1 MKLHQLKI
9 FEAVA
14 EHLSVTKAAEVLN
27 MSQPAV
33 SLQLKL
39 LEKEYRATFYERSK
53 YGMKLTAHGLKFLL
67 ALRPILEG
75 VTKLELE
82 FNVKKRK
89 INPDILNIGA
99 NHTFSVI
106 LLPEI
111 IIDFKKSHPETTIV
125 AKTASNNA
133 MEEGV
138 ASSEVDIALITH
150 ATFSPH
156 CTYEAYRELEVVA
169 FVRADNPLA
178 AKSMS
183 LAELTQNPLV
193 VRRGSAILQE
203 FTRSGYKL
211 NLALQCD
218 ATEAVKIA
226 IRSGLGVGLLF
237 RPRIEPELLMDEFR
251 MIDVPE
257 LKNMNTKSFVVYDRR
272 RSLSPIARDFVQ
284 ALHRHQF

>member
-9 FEAVA
+9 FQAVA
-14 EHLSVTKAAEVLN
+14 EQLSVTKAANVLN

-39 LEKEYRATFYERSK
+39 LEKEYGATFYERNK
-53 YGMKLTAHGLKFLL
+53 HGMKLTAQGLKFLL
-67 ALRPILEG
+67 AVRPVLEH

-82 FNVKKRK
+82 FDIKKRK
-89 INPDILNIGA
+89 SQPDILNIGA

-111 IIDFKKSHPETTIV
+111 IIEFKKSHPETTIV
-125 AKTASNNA
+125 ARTNSNNA

-138 ASSEVDIALITH
+138 VSSEVDIALITH

-156 CTYEAYRELEVVA
+156 CAYEAYRELEVVA
-169 FVRADNPLA
+169 FVRADSPLGT
-178 AKSMS
+178 KSMS
-183 LAELTQNPLV
+183 LSELTQNPLV
-193 VRRGSAILQE
+193 VRRGSAILHE
-203 FTRSGYKL
+203 FIRSGYKL

-237 RPRIEPELLMDEFR
+237 RPRIGPEIVTHEFR
-251 MIDVPE
+251 IIDVPE
-257 LKNMNTKSFVVYDRR
+257 LKTMNTKSFIVYDRR
-272 RSLSPIARDFVQ
+272 RGLSHIARDFVEE
-284 ALHRHQF
+284 LHRRQF

>member
-14 EHLSVTKAAEVLN
+14 HHLSVTNAADALN

-39 LEKEYRATFYERSK
+39 LEKEYGTTFYERNK
-53 YGMKLTAHGLKFLL
+53 HGMKLTAQGLKFLL
-67 ALRPILEG
+67 AVRPILDH
-75 VTKLELE
+75 VTKLESE
-82 FNVKKRK
+82 FDVRKRK
-89 INPDILNIGA
+89 SQTDILNIGA

-111 IIDFKKSHPETTIV
+111 IVEFKKSHPETTIV
-125 AKTASNNA
+125 AKTASNND
-133 MEEGV
+133 MEEEVVNG
-138 ASSEVDIALITH
+138 EVDIALITH

-156 CTYEAYRELEVVA
+156 CTYEAYGELEVVA
-169 FVRADNPLA
+169 FVRADSPLGTG
-178 AKSMS
+178 SMS
-183 LAELTQNPLV
+183 LAELTQNPLI

-237 RPRIEPELLMDEFR
+237 RPRIGAELERHEFR
-251 MIDVPE
+251 IIDVPE
-257 LKNMNTKSFVVYDRR
+257 LKTMNTKSFIVYDRR
-272 RSLSPIARDFVQ
+272 RGLSHIARDFVEE
-284 ALHRHQF
+284 LHRRQF